1 MMIDSVTYI
10 TQRRERGIGVIGYI
24 TTFDRKRAV
33 VMFNKPI
40 HKRVSV

>member
-1 MMIDSVTYI
+1 MIDSVTYI
-10 TQRRERGIGVIGYI
+10 TQRRERGIVVIGCI

-40 HKRVSV
+40 CKRVSV